1 VPKLTR
7 KRTILLKTESSYG
20 TDPSPTGSANAVLVR
35 DLNIEPIQSDEV
47 SRDLIRGYL
56 GNYDVLLANQ
66 HVNLSF
72 DVEMSA
78 SGTAG
83 TEPHYSP
90 ALKAAGLAVTTVSAT
105 SNTYAPVSSSFSS
118 CTVYVNIDGVNHAV
132 TGCRGTFSISC
143 SVNEI
148 PVISFNLTGK
158 YNAPADVTLP
168 TCTYQKQ
175 ADPVIFKNDNVS
187 GFEIF
192 GSSMAL
198 QSWSFDLN
206 NDTVYRELIGTTA
219 TKEVLITDRKPSGT
233 LEIEAPAL
241 SSKNFF
247 TIATGTATGSN
258 KFTYDAGGAGKK
270 VEVSCPYTDISAPSY
285 GDSEGI
291 VTLSLPFVATPS
303 SGNDE
308 LSIKYF

>member
-1 VPKLTR
+1 MPKLTR

-20 TDPSPTGSANAVLVR
+20 SDASPTGSANAVLVR

-47 SRDLIRGYL
+47 ERTTIRAYL

-66 HVNLSF
+66 RVNVTF
-72 DVEMSA
+72 DVEMA
-78 SGTAG
+78 GSGTAG

-90 ALKAAGLAVTTVSAT
+90 ALKACGLAVTTVSIT

-118 CTVYVNIDGVNHAV
+118 CTIYVNIDGVNHAI
-132 TGCRGTFSISC
+132 TGARGTFSIAC
-143 SVNEI
+143 NVNEI
-148 PVISFNLTGK
+148 PVISFNLVGK
-158 YNAPADVTLP
+158 YNAPADVSLP

-175 ADPVIFKNDNVS
+175 ADPLIFKNDNVS
-187 GFEIF
+187 NFEIF

-198 QSWSFDLN
+198 QNWNFDMN
-206 NDTVYRELIGTTA
+206 NETVYRELIGSTA

-233 LEIEAPAL
+233 LSIEAPSL

-247 TIATGTATGSN
+247 TIATGSATGTN
-258 KFTYDAGGAGKK
+258 KFLHGTTAGNK
-270 VEVSCPYTDISAPSY
+270 VEVSCPQTDITTPSY
-285 GDSEGI
+285 EDSDG
-291 VTLSLPFVATPS
+291 VQLLSLPFTAIPS

-308 LSIKYF
+308 LSIKYT

>member
-7 KRTILLKTESSYG
+7 KRTILLKSESSYG
-20 TDPSPTGSANAVLVR
+20 SDASPTQSANAVLVR

-47 SRDLIRGYL
+47 SRDLVRGYL
-56 GNYDVLLANQ
+56 GNYDILLANQ
-66 HVNLSF
+66 RVNVTF

-90 ALKAAGLAVTTVSAT
+90 ALKACGLAVTTVSST
-105 SNTYAPVSSSFSS
+105 SNTYAPVSASFGS
-118 CTVYVNIDGVNHAV
+118 CTIYVNIDGVNHAV
-132 TGCRGTFSISC
+132 TGARGTFSIAC
-143 SVNEI
+143 NVNEI
-148 PVISFNLTGK
+148 PVISFSLTGK

-175 ADPVIFKNDNVS
+175 ADPVIFKNDNVT

-192 GSSMAL
+192 GTSLAL
-198 QSWSFDLN
+198 QSWNFDIN
-206 NDTVYRELIGTTA
+206 NEVVYRELIGTTA
-219 TKEVLITDRKPSGT
+219 TKEVLITDRKPSGS
-233 LEIEAPAL
+233 LSIEAPAL
-241 SSKNFF
+241 SAKNFF

-258 KFTYDAGGAGKK
+258 KFTYHTVAGKK
-270 VEVSCPYTDISAPSY
+270 IEVSCPYTDISTPSY
-285 GDSEGI
+285 EDSDG
-291 VTLSLPFVATPS
+291 VQLLSLPFTAVPS

-308 LSIKYF
+308 LSLKYF

>member
-1 VPKLTR
+1 MPKLTR
-7 KRTILLKTESSYG
+7 KRTILLKSESSYG

-56 GNYDVLLANQ
+56 GNYDTLLANQ
-66 HVNLSF
+66 RVNVTF

-90 ALKAAGLAVTTVSAT
+90 ALKACGLAVTTVSST
-105 SNTYAPVSSSFSS
+105 SNTYAPISSSFGS

-132 TGCRGTFSISC
+132 TGCRGTFSIAC
-143 SVNEI
+143 NVNEI

-175 ADPVIFKNDNVS
+175 CDPVIFKNDNVS

-192 GSSMAL
+192 GTSLAL
-198 QSWSFDLN
+198 QSWSFDMN
-206 NDTVYRELIGTTA
+206 NDDIYRELIGTTA
-219 TKEVLITDRKPSGT
+219 TKEVLITDRKPTGS
-233 LEIEAPAL
+233 LSIEAPSL
-241 SSKNFF
+241 SAKNFF
-247 TIATGTATGSN
+247 TIATGSATGTN
-258 KFTYDAGGAGKK
+258 TFTYDAGGAGKK
-270 VEVSCPYTDISAPSY
+270 VQISCPQTDVNAPTY
-285 GDSEGI
+285 EDSDGI
-291 VTLSLPFVATPS
+291 QLLNLPFNALPS

>member
-1 VPKLTR
+1 MPKLTR
-7 KRTILLKTESSYG
+7 KRTILLKSEASYG
-20 TDPSPTGSANAVLVR
+20 VDPSPTGSANAVLVK
-35 DLNIEPIQSDEV
+35 DLSVEPIQSDEV
-47 SRDLIRGYL
+47 SRDLIKSYL

-66 HVNLSF
+66 RASVSF
-72 DVEMSA
+72 TVELCA

-83 TEPHYSP
+83 TECQYAP

-105 SNTYAPVSSSFSS
+105 SNTYAPVSSSFAS
-118 CTVYVNIDGVNHAV
+118 CSVYANIDGVNHAI
-132 TGCRGTFSISC
+132 TGCRGTFSIAC

-148 PVISFNLTGK
+148 PTIPFNLVGK

-175 ADPVIFKNDNVS
+175 ADPVIFKNDNVT

-192 GSSMAL
+192 GSSLAL
-198 QSWSFDLN
+198 QAWSFDMN
-206 NDTVYRELIGTTA
+206 NDTVYRELVGTTA
-219 TKEVLITDRKPSGT
+219 TKEVLITDRKPSGS

-241 SSKNFF
+241 SAKNFF
-247 TIATGTATGSN
+247 TIATGSSTGSN
-258 KFTYDAGGAGKK
+258 KFTIDGGGAGKK
-270 VEVSCPYTDISAPSY
+270 IEISCPQTDITTPTY
-285 GDSEGI
+285 GDSDNI
-291 VTLSLPFVATPS
+291 VTLSLPFNAIPS